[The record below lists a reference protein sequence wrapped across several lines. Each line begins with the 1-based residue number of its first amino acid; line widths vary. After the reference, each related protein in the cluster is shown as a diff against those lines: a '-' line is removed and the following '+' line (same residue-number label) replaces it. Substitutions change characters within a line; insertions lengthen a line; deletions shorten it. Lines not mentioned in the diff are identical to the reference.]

1 MRENTGT
8 CLDTGRTH
16 RSARAVMRTLA
27 ALAVAFV
34 GLVVVQPPAA
44 HAATYSA
51 PLAQAIADLPVA
63 TEVRTGYD
71 RDLFNHWTDAD
82 GDGCNARNEVLIE
95 EADTAP
101 SVGSGCALSGGA
113 WFSYYDATSY
123 TSASSLDIDHMVPLA
138 EAWDS
143 GARNWSA
150 AKREA
155 YANDL
160 DFYGSL
166 IAVSASTNRSKGD
179 QDPAEWTPPAG
190 YACRYATEW
199 VSVKHRWGLSVDS
212 TEKSAL
218 TSLASGCSQTV
229 SVPVY

>member
-1 MRENTGT
+1 MR
-8 CLDTGRTH
+8 DTSTRLQ
-16 RSARAVMRTLA
+16 APLA
-27 ALAVAFV
+27 LTRLAQLLTVLAVVLV
-34 GLVVVQPPAA
+34 GLVVVQPPA
-44 HAATYSA
+44 HAATYTA
-51 PLAQAIADLPVA
+51 PVTQAVADLPVA
-63 TEVRTGYD
+63 TENRTGYD
-71 RDLFNHWTDAD
+71 RSLFNHWIDAD
-82 GDGCNARNEVLIE
+82 GDGCSTRNEVLIA
-95 EADTAP
+95 EADQAP
-101 SVGSGCALSGGA
+101 SIGSGCSLSGGR

-143 GARNWSA
+143 RARSWSSS
-150 AKREA
+150 KRQA

-160 DFYGSL
+160 GHYASL

-190 YACRYATEW
+190 YRCRYVTEW
-199 VSVKHRWGLSVDS
+199 VSVKHRWGLTVDS
-212 TEKSAL
+212 AEKNAL